1 MSAIV
6 WYAKQVMD
14 KVEAQV
20 QQNMDKAAI
29 LLQGEIVKSF
39 GSPSAMPKGLLKK
52 TYGGDFRKMKAK
64 EWRKMQHSAP
74 GESPFVQTGM
84 LRRSIV
90 WAAPS
95 KLVRLVGSALKPQG
109 GTGSH
114 SYAWYLEYGTS
125 KMAARPYLVPALRRL
140 RGQLFK
146 IIAGN

>member
-39 GSPSAMPKGLLKK
+39 GSPPAAPEGWKPGRSKKSAEKV
-52 TYGGDFRKMKAK
+52 
-64 EWRKMQHSAP
+64 WRGKQHSAP
-74 GESPFVQTGM
+74 GEPPYVQTGM
-84 LRRSIV
+84 LRRSIT
-90 WAAPS
+90 WAAPT
-95 KLVRLVGSALKPQG
+95 KLIRLVGSMLRPQG
-109 GTGSH
+109 ESGSH

-125 KMAARPYLVPALRRL
+125 KMAARPYLLPALRRL
-140 RGQLFK
+140 RGQLFR
-146 IIAGN
+146 IIATGN

>member
-39 GSPSAMPKGLLKK
+39 GSPPVAPEGWKPGRSKKSAEKV
-52 TYGGDFRKMKAK
+52 
-64 EWRKMQHSAP
+64 WRGKQHSAP
-74 GESPFVQTGM
+74 GEPPYVQTGM
-84 LRRSIV
+84 LRRSIT
-90 WAAPS
+90 WAAPT
-95 KLVRLVGSALKPQG
+95 KLIRLVGSMLRPQG
-109 GTGSH
+109 ESGSH

-125 KMAARPYLVPALRRL
+125 KMAARPYLLPALRRL
-140 RGQLFK
+140 RATLFR
-146 IIAGN
+146 IIATGN